1 MIALAASRLRE
12 CPHRMKATQKRGYQ
26 AFGSLFPGQ
35 PLLD

>member
-12 CPHRMKATQKRGYQ
+12 CLNRMKATQKRGYQ
-26 AFGSLFPGQ
+26 AFRLTLPRQ